1 MDNEAI
7 NLAQVT
13 KAAET
18 IKELGLEPTVERVIE
33 QLGEG
38 SQSRI
43 HTLLKLWKAGEEL
56 GEVFLIELVESDR
69 IRAVKEG
76 RPEYTLE
83 QLIQLHLKFGSYCF

>member
-1 MDNEAI
+1 MANESI

-18 IKELGLEPTVERVIE
+18 IKTLGLEPTVERVIE

-38 SQSRI
+38 YQSRI
-43 HTLLKLWKAGEEL
+43 HTLLRLWKVGEEF
-56 GEVFLIELVESDR
+56 GEEFLTELVESER
-69 IRAVKEG
+69 IRAAEEE

-83 QLIQLHLKFGSYCF
+83 QLIQLHLKFGSIYF